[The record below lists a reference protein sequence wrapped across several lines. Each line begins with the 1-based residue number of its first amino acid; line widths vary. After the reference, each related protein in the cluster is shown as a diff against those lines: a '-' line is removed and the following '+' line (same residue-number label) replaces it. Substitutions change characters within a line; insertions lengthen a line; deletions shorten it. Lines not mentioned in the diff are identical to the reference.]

1 MRKPLRF
8 RAVRDLRR
16 PTPMRTALKPEL
28 REGRRN
34 QRLRQFGRP
43 EKHQSRTL
51 RQANRL
57 RRHWNRNP
65 VAALKQLPRDG
76 RSGKNRRPAILECGP
91 SPRFPKS
98 DIVQLGPEPKERD
111 AAFRRRASVDY
122 AVREKLMNFAS
133 AATEHPAFARELPRL
148 SPKCDVCFR
157 PTERD
162 AEYRETDEDEF
173 HYESPPGQP
182 SVSGSSRRSR
192 TSSPRIPTAP
202 FERLEI
208 RIPSRLSTTNPQ
220 VTLRDLHRH
229 RTSARGGSNSWRAR
243 RADAKPLVEF

>member
-1 MRKPLRF
+1 
-8 RAVRDLRR
+8 VRDLRR
-16 PTPMRTALKPEL
+16 PTPTRTALKPES

-43 EKHQSRTL
+43 EKRQSRAL

-57 RRHWNRNP
+57 RRDWNRNP
-65 VAALKQLPRDG
+65 VVALKQLPRDG
-76 RSGKNRRPAILECGP
+76 QSGKSRRPVILECGP

-98 DIVQLGPEPKERD
+98 NIVQLGPEPKERD

-157 PTERD
+157 PMKVAAISRD
-162 AEYRETDEDEF
+162 SNASGPKET
-173 HYESPPGQP
+173 
-182 SVSGSSRRSR
+182 
-192 TSSPRIPTAP
+192 PRIV
-202 FERLEI
+202 R
-208 RIPSRLSTTNPQ
+208 
-220 VTLRDLHRH
+220 
-229 RTSARGGSNSWRAR
+229 RTG
-243 RADAKPLVEF
+243 

>member
-1 MRKPLRF
+1 
-8 RAVRDLRR
+8 
-16 PTPMRTALKPEL
+16 MRTALKPKS

-57 RRHWNRNP
+57 HRHWNRNP
-65 VAALKQLPRDG
+65 VVALKQSPRDG

-98 DIVQLGPEPKERD
+98 DIVQLGPGPKESD
-111 AAFRRRASVDY
+111 AAFRRRAPPLS
-122 AVREKLMNFAS
+122 M
-133 AATEHPAFARELPRL
+133 PL
-148 SPKCDVCFR
+148 SPGSFLVFLRRATYVFGR
-157 PTERD
+157 PK
-162 AEYRETDEDEF
+162 ETP
-173 HYESPPGQP
+173 SIVRRTRMSSTMRARPGQP

-192 TSSPRIPTAP
+192 TSSPRIPPAP
-202 FERLEI
+202 LERLEI